1 MLCFW
6 NKIVS
11 NPDKVSGKIYR
22 LLFILF
28 ISGNRDIPWMN
39 YIKSI
44 FDETGFSNI
53 WDGQKYINPEFLKV
67 TIKQRLQDQYIQ
79 KWFSDIDNSSR
90 GEYYSKF
97 KTELKLENYLLRL
110 NAVHRNYI
118 CKLRTS
124 NMKFPIETGRWMGIP
139 RDERLCNLCNL
150 CIGN

>member
-1 MLCFW
+1 VFLEQ
-6 NKIVS
+6 IVS
-11 NPDKVSGKIYR
+11 NPDKLSGKIYR
-22 LLFILF
+22 LLFKLF

-67 TIKQRLQDQYIQ
+67 TIKQRLQNQYIQ

-124 NMKFPIETGRWMGIP
+124 NMKFPIETGRLMGIP